1 MRSVYTKII
10 GWCFG
15 TLLLS
20 LAGFVGVSWFVA
32 SRHGGGPFR
41 QMDALHL
48 EEAVEAYQA
57 GGEPR
62 LRAYLDRLR
71 RYMKTEAHVTNAQ
84 GRDLL
89 DHSDRS
95 AMLAKSAEKQNFP
108 IRFEGRMLIVSTSP
122 SGYRL
127 LVLVPPPLS
136 LWNLAPYYVLVAAA
150 VASLSWLLAVNIAS
164 PMRRVAQVVDRFG
177 RGDLT
182 ARVRSKRRDEIGE
195 LARAFDQMA
204 DRIETL
210 RTSER
215 RLLQDISHELRSPL
229 ARLSFAAELT
239 KTADDRV
246 AAAARLNK
254 EVVRLTELVGGLLQ
268 VTRLEGDV
276 TSRNM
281 QPIALEALL
290 EAVVSDCE
298 MEATARDCQLQLTL
312 QKPVTLLADHELL
325 RRAVENILR
334 NAIAYAPRA
343 SSIEVALRVD
353 ASAASISVRDYGP
366 GVPEELLP
374 KIFKPFFRVDPSR
387 TGATGGIG
395 LGLAIASRA
404 VTLHH
409 GDLQATNAQPGLRVT
424 LALPLPA

>member
-1 MRSVYTKII
+1 MLFRS
-10 GWCFG
+10 
-15 TLLLS
+15 
-20 LAGFVGVSWFVA
+20 
-32 SRHGGGPFR
+32 
-41 QMDALHL
+41 
-48 EEAVEAYQA
+48 
-57 GGEPR
+57 
-62 LRAYLDRLR
+62 
-71 RYMKTEAHVTNAQ
+71 
-84 GRDLL
+84 
-89 DHSDRS
+89 
-95 AMLAKSAEKQNFP
+95 
-108 IRFEGRMLIVSTSP
+108 
-122 SGYRL
+122 
-127 LVLVPPPLS
+127 
-136 LWNLAPYYVLVAAA
+136 
-150 VASLSWLLAVNIAS
+150 
-164 PMRRVAQVVDRFG
+164 
-177 RGDLT
+177 
-182 ARVRSKRRDEIGE
+182 
-195 LARAFDQMA
+195 A

-254 EVVRLTELVGGLLQ
+254 EIVRLTELVGGLLQ
-268 VTRLEGDV
+268 VTRREGDA

-281 QPIALEALL
+281 QPISLDALL
-290 EAVVSDCE
+290 HDVVNDCE
-298 MEATARDCQLQLTL
+298 VEATARDCQVQLTL

-325 RRAVENILR
+325 RRAVENIVR

-374 KIFKPFFRVDPSR
+374 KIFQPFFRVDPSR

-409 GDLQATNAQPGLRVT
+409 GELQATHAQPGLRVT